1 MVASAQNVPLPNL
14 IHKLDPNSESS
25 YSWLAFQ
32 SALYLSKW
40 YRRPS
45 ELFDVPDDWLFAKDF
60 HSPPQFS
67 QTLAQTTSA
76 LVVYFVKK

>member
-1 MVASAQNVPLPNL
+1 MVASAQNVPPNL
-14 IHKLDPNSESS
+14 IHKLDPEF
-25 YSWLAFQ
+25 WVQLQLASF
-32 SALYLSKW
+32 SKCLVFVKV
-40 YRRPS
+40 RRPS

-67 QTLAQTTSA
+67 QTCRQSA